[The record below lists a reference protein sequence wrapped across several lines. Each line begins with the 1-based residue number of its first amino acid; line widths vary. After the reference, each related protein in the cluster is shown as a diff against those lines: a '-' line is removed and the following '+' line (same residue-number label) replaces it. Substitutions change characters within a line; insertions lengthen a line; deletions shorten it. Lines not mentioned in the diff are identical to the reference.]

1 MKVFL
6 MDLLPYGKHFDEFK
20 ADRFMPYPLGGD
32 RFDPKIAARTYAEH
46 FEIWQEMESLGFDGV
61 GLNEHH
67 TTPHGL
73 MVSPNMMAVAAARQ
87 MRKLEFLLLGNL
99 LPLHNPL
106 RIAEELAMADCI
118 SEGRILSG
126 FARGVPR
133 EYRVYDVPM
142 SESRARFDE
151 ALEIIRKAWT
161 EDTFSHE
168 GRFWKFKDISIWPRP
183 YRQPHPPIWIPFTG
197 SKETIEL
204 AGRNNFNAVMP
215 AGHPGVT
222 EDIVG
227 YYAQRLAENG
237 HQITPDHLCLFTDAF
252 VASSSE
258 AALEEYSPYYLY
270 FVQTLWHH
278 GSDQPKEALGKAGYV
293 ASSSFDYLRPEN
305 RPHAEMDRSKIRLTN
320 LADVETRVKNGSLAF
335 GSPKEVADRLIAKA
349 EHMGANQLL
358 LNINLGAP
366 PHSLFLEQV
375 RRFGREVL
383 PRLQDHR
390 VTRVPAAERPAA
402 AA

>member
-1 MKVFL
+1 MMKVYV

-20 ADRFMPYPLGGD
+20 ADRYMPYPLPGKY
-32 RFDPKIAARTYAEH
+32 FDPQIAARTYAEH
-46 FEIWQEMESLGFDGV
+46 FEIWNEMEDLGFDGV

-73 MVSPNMMAVAAARQ
+73 MVSPNAMAMAAARTTK
-87 MRKLEFLLLGNL
+87 KLEFLLLGNL

-118 SEGRILSG
+118 SQGRILSG

-151 ALEIIRKAWT
+151 ALEIILKAWT
-161 EDTFSHE
+161 EDTFSYE
-168 GRFWKFKDISIWPRP
+168 GKFWQYKDISIWPRP
-183 YRQPHPPIWIPFTG
+183 FRQPHPPVWIPFTG
-197 SKETIEL
+197 SKETIQL
-204 AGRNNFNAVMP
+204 AGKHNFHAVMP
-215 AGHPGVT
+215 AGHAGVT
-222 EDIVG
+222 EDIVD
-227 YYAQRLAENG
+227 YYARQLAAHG
-237 HQITPDHLCLFTDAF
+237 HKITPEHLCLFTDAY
-252 VASSSE
+252 VADDGD
-258 AALEEYSPYYLY
+258 AALRENLPYYLY

-278 GSDQPKEALGKAGYV
+278 GSDQPREALGKAGYV
-293 ASSSFDYLRPEN
+293 ASSSYDYLRPEN
-305 RPHAEMDRSKIRLTN
+305 KPHADIDRAKIRLTN
-320 LADVETRVKNGSLAF
+320 ASDVEARVKNGSLAW
-335 GSPKEVADRLIAKA
+335 GSPKEVAERLIAKA

-366 PHSLFLEQV
+366 PHEMFRDQI

-383 PRLQDHR
+383 PILKAHQ
-390 VTRVPAAERPAA
+390 VKTVPAA
-402 AA
+402 AAVA